1 MCLTGCS
8 KSDGPSGGSSPASS
22 CTGTTAACSGSGTGW
37 TPADIKSA
45 LDSCDGGAGT
55 WAAAKA
61 ANGGTDP
68 TLVKGNSVIGTGGS
82 VNTGTGVITLDDKYD
97 KCNTIETLI
106 QETSNMSHKA
116 DFDKVDADAAAGKL
130 SRDEYIRAK
139 EKIEYQGVQKALQAE
154 KACTAKWGCSKNSF
168 SYASVTDS
176 QATNFDDYFNHW
188 LGSDHKDYW
197 GNAWDSRYRDAY
209 SAAHP

>member
-8 KSDGPSGGSSPASS
+8 KSSGPSGGSSPASS
-22 CTGTTAACSGSGTGW
+22 CTGTTTGCSGSGSGW
-37 TPADIKSA
+37 APADIKSA
-45 LDSCDGGAGT
+45 LDSCDGGTGV

-61 ANGGTDP
+61 ANGGKDP
-68 TLVKGNSVIGTGGS
+68 QVVAGNSVIGSGGS
-82 VNTGTGVITLDDKYD
+82 VDTTAGVITLDTKYD

-106 QETSNMSHKA
+106 QEASNMSHKA
-116 DFDKVDADAAAGKL
+116 DFGKVDSDAAAGKL

-139 EKIEYQGVQKALQAE
+139 EKIEYDGVQKAVKAE
-154 KACTAKWGCSKNSF
+154 KACTATWGCSKNSF

-176 QATNFDDYFNHW
+176 QASSFDKYFNNW
-188 LGSDHKDYW
+188 LGADHKDYW
-197 GNAWDSRYRDAY
+197 GKAWDGRYKDAY

>member
-8 KSDGPSGGSSPASS
+8 KSSGPS
-22 CTGTTAACSGSGTGW
+22 SGSGSGAACNSTTAGCGSAPAW

-45 LDSCDGGAGT
+45 LDGCDGGTGV

-61 ANGGTDP
+61 ANGGKDP
-68 TLVKGNSVIGTGGS
+68 QVVTGASVIGTGGS
-82 VNTGTGVITLDDKYD
+82 VSGGTITLDTGYD

-106 QETSNMSHKA
+106 QESSNMSPQA
-116 DFDKVDADAAAGKL
+116 DFAKVDADAAAGKL

-139 EKIEYQGVQKALQAE
+139 EKIEYDGVQKAVKSE
-154 KACTAKWGCSKNSF
+154 KACMAKWGCSKNSF
-168 SYASVTDS
+168 SYASVTDAQS
-176 QATNFDDYFNHW
+176 TSFDEYFDHW

-197 GNAWDSRYRDAY
+197 GNVWDGNYKAAY
-209 SAAHP
+209 DAAHP